1 MSKFRAERR
10 ALLSDVKAYVE
21 CCTMFLKEIDS
32 HYSGID
38 RLSFEHYYLSGC
50 KELIYA
56 METGQFP
63 SKQSNLNRDDAQNIL
78 QMVDDFASTENSGL
92 DLSQISHLTDFV
104 QKRVIRLKAEDIVCG
119 DLQVEIESVH

>member
-1 MSKFRAERR
+1 MLNA
-10 ALLSDVKAYVE
+10 
-21 CCTMFLKEIDS
+21 DS

-104 QKRVIRLKAEDIVCG
+104 QKRVIRLKAEDMVCG